1 MHSKE
6 RGRMYLLE
14 TGENQDKS
22 MCGLTRYLEDFII
35 HVVEKQQISMQS
47 SKRTDFTQNSKK
59 KNGLFLRKC
68 FLGGN
73 ASTVNHLTIPEKLK
87 TLLIDQEF
95 WSSVGFYVFYSLV
108 ISHYLMHEMNNY
120 CSFPYVSAALSI
132 ICDYI
137 TPQIADWLQ
146 DDTNAKW

>member
-59 KNGLFLRKC
+59 KKKRFVLTKVLSGWKC
-68 FLGGN
+68 
-73 ASTVNHLTIPEKLK
+73 
-87 TLLIDQEF
+87 
-95 WSSVGFYVFYSLV
+95 
-108 ISHYLMHEMNNY
+108 
-120 CSFPYVSAALSI
+120 
-132 ICDYI
+132 
-137 TPQIADWLQ
+137 
-146 DDTNAKW
+146 